1 MVVGYTKIARIN
13 LSSGSIEIED
23 TPEWLIRLF
32 IGGKGFVYG
41 ILGREVE
48 PGTDALSPSNKIVIA
63 AGALAGLA
71 PASAKT
77 IVGAKSPLSNVIHD
91 TSVGEWFSYMMR
103 GAGFDA
109 LIIEGA
115 SPAPVYLWVS
125 NGTVE
130 IRNGEKLWGFTT
142 RDTVKAVRAATSP
155 AASVM
160 AIGPGGE
167 NMARIANIIVDGER
181 AGGRGGLGAV
191 FGSKKLKAV
200 AAYGTPRI
208 RISNEEEF
216 GRYSLDIYRKFQS
229 ATETMETREY
239 GTTNSLM
246 YSGSLGVSPA
256 FNYSHPSLDEETAKK
271 ISGVTFKEWEVNFP
285 AKPIKII
292 GALCPVKCSRWI
304 PIPGSEDVVKPEY
317 ENIGLL
323 GSATGVFDPVTV
335 LKAQRLANDL
345 GIDSIGAG
353 NAIAWS
359 MDLFEKGL
367 LSREETG
374 GLDLRFGNGE
384 ALLKLIHDIAYREG
398 FGKVLAEGSGGAA
411 KMLGKGAEYAVHF
424 KQLALPA
431 WYPNGPLRGLVLS
444 YLTADVGGSHLRGW
458 PKMHDPETPLRDTVE
473 SMLED
478 RDHKAVM
485 DAMGLCIFNPYTWED
500 MAKLYSWA
508 TGASIDENGLR
519 RVSERIEAIARI
531 YHVLEGYVNEWEQV
545 PWKMIHDPNGPK
557 YNLDEIKDGL
567 RQYYKLR
574 RWDEELGL
582 PTKELLRELE
592 LEWAEPLR
600 ARAEQVAR
608 AKRAL

>member
-1 MVVGYTKIARIN
+1 MV
-13 LSSGSIEIED
+13 L
-23 TPEWLIRLF
+23 
-32 IGGKGFVYG
+32 VYDEG
-41 ILGREVE
+41 
-48 PGTDALSPSNKIVIA
+48 
-63 AGALAGLA
+63 
-71 PASAKT
+71 
-77 IVGAKSPLSNVIHD
+77 
-91 TSVGEWFSYMMR
+91 

-115 SPAPVYLWVS
+115 SPVPVYLWVN

-130 IRNGEKLWGFTT
+130 IRNGEKLWGGSTT

-167 NMARIANIIVDGER
+167 NMARIANIIVDGGER
-181 AGGRGGLGAV
+181 AGGRGGGLGAV

-208 RISNEEEF
+208 RISHEEEF
-216 GRYSLDIYRKFQS
+216 GRYSLDIYKKFQS

-256 FNYSHPSLDEETAKK
+256 FNYSRPSLDEETAKK
-271 ISGVTFKEWEVNFP
+271 ISGGVTFKEWEISFP

-292 GALCPVKCSRWI
+292 GGALCPVKCSRWI

-323 GSATGVFDPVTV
+323 GSATGGVFDPVIV

-398 FGKVLAEGSGGAA
+398 LGKVLAEGSGRAA
-411 KMLGKGAEYAVHF
+411 KILNKGAEYAVHF

-431 WYPNGPLRGLVLS
+431 WYPNGPLRG
-444 YLTADVGGSHLRGW
+444 G
-458 PKMHDPETPLRDTVE
+458 
-473 SMLED
+473 
-478 RDHKAVM
+478 
-485 DAMGLCIFNPYTWED
+485 
-500 MAKLYSWA
+500 
-508 TGASIDENGLR
+508 
-519 RVSERIEAIARI
+519 
-531 YHVLEGYVNEWEQV
+531 
-545 PWKMIHDPNGPK
+545 
-557 YNLDEIKDGL
+557 
-567 RQYYKLR
+567 
-574 RWDEELGL
+574 
-582 PTKELLRELE
+582 
-592 LEWAEPLR
+592 
-600 ARAEQVAR
+600 
-608 AKRAL
+608 